1 MRPSLA
7 LLLVVSLASP
17 LAAQEPFDF
26 YSRGPYRP
34 AVPRPEA
41 ITGYPAGSQHTLYA
55 VMQHYLDTLVATA
68 TDRVRIETW
77 GRTSE
82 YRPIRALII
91 SDPANLAKLDQIR
104 AGIAE
109 LVDPRKT
116 SPARAAAIAAQS
128 PAVAVFNYSVH
139 GDEPA
144 GFEAAMQVAYQLAAS
159 DEPQTQEILKSVV
172 VVLNPSANPDGH
184 ERFAAWY
191 NSVSVGADHP
201 WAFEQNEPWSITGRY
216 SHYRFDMN
224 RDLLAQSQP
233 EVRAMMDGILRWH
246 PQVFVDHHSTTSSFF
261 FPPVAQAVNMNLP
274 PQTTKWF
281 ATYGRGNAAAF
292 DRYGWQYYVGG
303 VFDFFYVG
311 YWDEWTTFQGASG
324 MTYETDGGPEFRK
337 RRDDGSITTFLD
349 GIAHHFVA
357 SLATLETTAKNR
369 QSRLQDYYEFRR
381 SAMAEA
387 AADRMKRVVIVPGND
402 PQSSA
407 HVIGLLLRNGIEVT
421 RLREPLSSRVAHPYI
436 SPGTAATAQTF
447 PAGSYVIDLN
457 QPQRRLAKGML
468 EPQASMDRSFVQR
481 EIGKFQRNRRR
492 GDEADKE
499 DYGFYDI
506 TAWSLPLSF
515 NLDAYWT
522 EDAGPGGDAVAD
534 TIVPAP
540 AAPTRGAS
548 AYVFLNDRPGAA
560 RLALALEAE
569 SFRLAVTRQPIL
581 TGGRTYPRGS
591 FVARA
596 QRNPASLHER
606 IAALG
611 PALGVPVFPLQTA
624 FPDTGD
630 AGIGS
635 EDVAGLHAPKI
646 LVAAGDGISET
657 SYGWLWYYLARELNV
672 AFTPVPLRAIA
683 RMDDLQTF
691 NVLIIPDGSGGRM
704 RRELGDDGVEKLK
717 AWVRSGGVLIGYGG
731 AGDLAANKDVGLASI
746 ASVAPDSGAK
756 ADTTPAGNEPPAAN
770 NGNETVQV
778 PVAKNADGSSIT
790 GPVIWRFSNVPAGTN
805 TIALTSVPPGGFTAN
820 FYQPATLDTTHWL
833 TLGYDR
839 NRMPVFIDGDTFW
852 RPSKGGAN
860 VVTFTDPVD
869 SLVLSGFTWP
879 DNTARLL
886 KGSTWAVVEN
896 QGNGRV
902 VLFLGDPLFRAFWRG
917 PAKMVTNAI
926 LIGPNR

>member
-1 MRPSLA
+1 MRP
-7 LLLVVSLASP
+7 LLCLLIVLVSP

-41 ITGYPAGSQHTLYA
+41 ITGYAAGSQHTMYA

-191 NSVSVGADHP
+191 NSVGIGADHP

-324 MTYETDGGPEFRK
+324 MTYETDGGPEFHK
-337 RRDDGSITTFLD
+337 RRDDGTITTFLD

-387 AADRMKRVVIVPGND
+387 ATDRMKRVVIVPGND
-402 PQSSA
+402 PQSAA

-421 RLREPLSSRVAHPYI
+421 RLRQPVASRVAHPYI
-436 SPGTAATAQTF
+436 SPGTAATARTF

-522 EDAGPGGDAVAD
+522 EDAGPGGDAVTD
-534 TIVPAP
+534 TIVPPP

-548 AYVFLNDRPGAA
+548 AYVFINDRPGAA

-569 SFRLAVTRQPIL
+569 NFRLAITRQPIL

-611 PALGVPVFPLQTA
+611 PAMGVPVFPLQTA

-635 EDVAGLHAPKI
+635 EDVAGLHTPKI

-731 AGDLAANKDVGLASI
+731 AGDLAANKDVGLSSV

-756 ADTTPAGNEPPAAN
+756 ADTTVAGNEPPLI
-770 NGNETVQV
+770 
-778 PVAKNADGSSIT
+778 SST
-790 GPVIWRFSNVPAGTN
+790 APARDRPEW
-805 TIALTSVPPGGFTAN
+805 IPGAIFR
-820 FYQPATLDTTHWL
+820 ATLDTTHWL

-860 VVTFTDPVD
+860 VITFTDPVD

>member
-1 MRPSLA
+1 MRPSLT
-7 LLLVVSLASP
+7 LLAVVSLVSP

-41 ITGYPAGSQHTLYA
+41 ITGYAAGEQHTMYA
-55 VMQHYLDTLVATA
+55 VMQHYLDTLVASA
-68 TDRVRIETW
+68 SDRVRIETW
-77 GRTSE
+77 GRTTE

-104 AGIAE
+104 AGLAE
-109 LVDPRKT
+109 LADPRKT
-116 SPARAAAIAAQS
+116 SAARAAAIAAQS
-128 PAVAVFNYSVH
+128 PAVAVFQYSVH

-159 DEPQTQEILKSVV
+159 DEPQTLEILKSVV

-191 NSVSVGADHP
+191 NSVGIGADHP

-216 SHYRFDMN
+216 SHFRFDMN

-233 EVRAMMDGILRWH
+233 EVRAMMDGILRWR

-261 FPPVAQAVNMNLP
+261 FPPVAQAVNLNLP

-311 YWDEWTTFQGASG
+311 YWDEWTTFQGATG
-324 MTYETDGGPEFRK
+324 MTYETDGGPEYRK
-337 RRDDGSITTFLD
+337 RRDDGSITTFRD
-349 GIAHHFVA
+349 GISHHFVA

-369 QSRLQDYYEFRR
+369 QSRLQDYYDFRR
-381 SAMAEA
+381 SALAEA
-387 AADRMKRVVIVPGND
+387 VTDRMKRVVIVPGND
-402 PQSSA
+402 PQSVA
-407 HVIGLLLRNGIEVT
+407 HVVGLLLRNGIEVT
-421 RLREPLSSRVAHPYI
+421 RLRQPLSSRVAHSYI
-436 SPGTAATAQTF
+436 SPGTAGGGIARTF
-447 PAGSYVIDLN
+447 PAGSYVVDLN

-468 EPQASMDRSFVQR
+468 EPQPSMEPSFVQR

-492 GDEADKE
+492 GEDAEKE

-522 EDAGPGGDAVAD
+522 EDAGPGGDPVAD
-534 TIVPAP
+534 SIVPPPPAP
-540 AAPTRGAS
+540 ARGAS
-548 AYVFLNDRPGAA
+548 AYVFTNDRPGAA

-569 SFRLAVTRQPIL
+569 DFKLAVTRQPVLI
-581 TGGRTYPRGS
+581 GGRTYPRGS
-591 FVARA
+591 FVARV

-611 PALGVPVFPLQTA
+611 PALGVLVFPLQTA

-646 LVAAGDGISET
+646 VVAAGDGISET

-672 AFTPVPLRAIA
+672 GFTPVPLRAIG
-683 RMDDLQTF
+683 RMNDLQTF
-691 NVLIIPDGSGGRM
+691 NVMIVPDGSGGRM

-717 AWVRSGGVLIGYGG
+717 TWVRSGGVLIGYGG
-731 AGDLAANKDVGLASI
+731 AGDLAANKDVGLSSI
-746 ASVAPDSGAK
+746 ASVAPDSGARP
-756 ADTTPAGNEPPAAN
+756 DTTVPGAAPPMVSKTAAPRDRP
-770 NGNETVQV
+770 EW
-778 PVAKNADGSSIT
+778 I
-790 GPVIWRFSNVPAGTN
+790 
-805 TIALTSVPPGGFTAN
+805 PGAIFR
-820 FYQPATLDTTHWL
+820 ATLDTTHWL

-839 NRMPVFIDGDTFW
+839 NKIPVFIDGDTFW
-852 RPSKGGAN
+852 RASKSGAN
-860 VVTFTDPVD
+860 AVSFTDPVD

-896 QGNGRV
+896 QGSGRV
-902 VLFLGDPLFRAFWRG
+902 VLFLSDPLFRAFWRG
-917 PAKMVTNAI
+917 PAKLLTNAI
-926 LIGPNR
+926 LMGPNR